1 MTSLRK
7 ALCIAWVAMNLLL
20 SWKMMTLIT
29 VAHIATAAIAMTS
42 LAAPFSEPPPYPRME
57 EWTFRE
63 ELAKLTKDI
72 EISRPAMPKGMYLL
86 SEDNLK
92 VSYDKKE
99 GTVSV
104 WLTLKAEGFTEKR
117 GELYCLTSEIDK
129 CLAFNRAL
137 LSRQSQ

>member
-1 MTSLRK
+1 
-7 ALCIAWVAMNLLL
+7 
-20 SWKMMTLIT
+20 
-29 VAHIATAAIAMTS
+29 
-42 LAAPFSEPPPYPRME
+42 
-57 EWTFRE
+57 
-63 ELAKLTKDI
+63 
-72 EISRPAMPKGMYLL
+72 MPKGMYLL

-117 GELYCLTSEIDK
+117 GELYSLTSEIDK